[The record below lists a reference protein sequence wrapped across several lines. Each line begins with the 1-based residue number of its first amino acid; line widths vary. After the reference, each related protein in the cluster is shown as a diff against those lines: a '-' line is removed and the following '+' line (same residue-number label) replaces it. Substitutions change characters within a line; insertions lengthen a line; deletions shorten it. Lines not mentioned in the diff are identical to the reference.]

1 MMNVKDILYITGDE
15 KESHLFL
22 KGGKQSLA
30 QEKPAE
36 FLNRLC
42 LNNGS
47 TLRGRTDAFRYLT
60 GSKQK
65 PAVLI
70 SEQTQILFFPT
81 MNAGHRECIWICY
94 NEILD
99 IHAEGPEETR
109 IRFLS
114 ADTVVIPFNY
124 RIIRNQMKRC
134 EQFIR
139 RLNQEMDPDLEK
151 IV

>member
-1 MMNVKDILYITGDE
+1 MMNVKDILYITCDE
-15 KESHLFL
+15 EGSHLFL
-22 KGGKQSLA
+22 KGGREA
-30 QEKPAE
+30 VIQEKPAE

-42 LNNGS
+42 LYSGS
-47 TLRGRTDAFRYLT
+47 TLSGRTESFRYLT

-70 SEQTQILFFPT
+70 SEHTQILFFPT

-99 IHAEGPEETR
+99 IHAEGPEHTR

-114 ADTVVIPFNY
+114 ADTAVIPFNY
-124 RIIRNQMKRC
+124 RIIRNRIKRC
-134 EQFIR
+134 DQFIR
-139 RLNQEMDPDLEK
+139 RLNQEMNPDLEK